1 MSNFNN
7 GTLVWYF
14 KSGIQAPVE
23 CVYIGAVKVDKGAST
38 NKHII
43 RFVDN
48 TQTVHV
54 STDEL
59 YRTGD
64 AAWEALTEGAKSSIH
79 DLEIIIEV
87 YKQLTKGG
95 K

>member
-23 CVYIGAVKVDKGAST
+23 CVYIGTVKVDKGAST

-43 RFVDN
+43 RFVGN

-64 AAWEALTEGAKSSIH
+64 DAWMALTEGAKTSIH
-79 DLEIIIEV
+79 DLKLLIEV
-87 YKQLTKGG
+87 YKKLIKRR
-95 K
+95 